1 MTTVLGKPVSQ
12 VKVTLVSARCIGA
25 DAPVWSS
32 QVFLPPV
39 LSFPAK
45 NTLDL
50 LYSHE
55 CMQYNDAGSKA
66 LVHQTTLGLCFAL
79 MCLSHLLVDIILAMI
94 WVVGSSPPHEL
105 PTT

>member
-12 VKVTLVSARCIGA
+12 VKVTLVSAHCIGA
-25 DAPVWSS
+25 DAPPVWSS

-39 LSFPAK
+39 LSCLAK

-55 CMQYNDAGSKA
+55 CMQYNDVGSKA
-66 LVHQTTLGLCFAL
+66 LVHQTTLGLWG
-79 MCLSHLLVDIILAMI
+79 SLLLCAC
-94 WVVGSSPPHEL
+94 HTFL
-105 PTT
+105 